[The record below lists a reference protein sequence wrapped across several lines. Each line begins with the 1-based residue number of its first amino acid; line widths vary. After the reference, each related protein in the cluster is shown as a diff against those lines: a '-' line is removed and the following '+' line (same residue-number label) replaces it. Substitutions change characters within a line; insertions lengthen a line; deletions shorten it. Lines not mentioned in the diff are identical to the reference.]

1 VSRRLYRSET
11 VKHVQAGKLCSSCY
25 VGHGHLGGGCRSA
38 SEMRHHTAVNAEQCG
53 TTGIVHHTALY
64 HYYKAQ
70 NIDTCSN
77 NIDNVICRSVV
88 DSSAFFRLFY
98 NFENCYVNTLKQQ
111 STIS

>member
-1 VSRRLYRSET
+1 MPDCPARI
-11 VKHVQAGKLCSSCY
+11 A
-25 VGHGHLGGGCRSA
+25 CRTGSKQGA
-38 SEMRHHTAVNAEQCG
+38 P
-53 TTGIVHHTALY
+53 GIVHHTALY
-64 HYYKAQ
+64 HYYKAK

-98 NFENCYVNTLKQQ
+98 NFEIRYVNTYKQQ